1 MALSRMVPFQSP
13 VVTTLWGSKAALAS
27 NLANRWLARHL
38 GDRLGYFLISE
49 YPKSGGTWFGKMA
62 AEVIQIPYPEHSV
75 LPIGCP
81 SVIDNHWRFD
91 RRFRRC
97 WYLCRDGRD
106 IVVSLYF
113 HRMRYIAAPETPA
126 GQRFGRH
133 YRRLFGATFDPADV
147 VGNLPRFI
155 EDEYANPKQSFGA
168 NWADHVRG
176 WLSPDTDSDRV
187 RVVTYESLLEDPTG
201 VLADAVRWACGEE
214 PDEWVVRMTVEKN
227 SMRRLTGRRPG
238 EEDRGEFIRKGVAG
252 DWKNHFSAEAA
263 TIFDQ
268 LAGDVLV
275 QLGYEQDR
283 GWTDRFDRRID

>member
-81 SVIDNHWRFD
+81 SVIHNHWRFD

-201 VLADAVRWACGEE
+201 VLADAVRWACGKE